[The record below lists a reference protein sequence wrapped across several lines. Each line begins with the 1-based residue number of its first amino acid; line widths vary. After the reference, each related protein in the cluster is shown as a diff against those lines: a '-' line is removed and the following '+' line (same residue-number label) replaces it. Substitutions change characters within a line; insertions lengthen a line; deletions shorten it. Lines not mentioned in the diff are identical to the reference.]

1 MATLRVFMKTVNIA
15 KLKNKLSV
23 YLNHVRRGEQVLIKD
38 RNVPVA
44 KIVPLDSEDEEVL
57 VLAAEGKL
65 RLPEKPGGI
74 PDSFFSLP
82 GAAIPLKKVLAAV
95 RKERDEGY

>member
-65 RLPEKPGGI
+65 RLPE
-74 PDSFFSLP
+74 
-82 GAAIPLKKVLAAV
+82 
-95 RKERDEGY
+95 